1 MNLPKSA
8 IQPMRKKMTLRFQI
22 SSLVIAMSTI
32 SLAHADVNAVD
43 TVVDSANSDV
53 QNSVQSNAVEYVK
66 VIGQAASMDQAL
78 QEQKRS
84 DSISSVVHADAIGQ
98 LPDDNAAEA
107 LQRIPGVSTERDQG
121 EGRFVTVRGL
131 GADLNSVTINGTLV
145 PAPESDRRG
154 VALDVLPTE
163 LVQSLAVVKTLTP
176 DMDANSLGGT
186 VEVKSLSAF
195 DHDGLFYTG
204 TVEGSY
210 DDLREEY
217 SPKVSGAISNRF
229 SIGDGEDNFGAAL
242 ALSYQNRKFGSDNV
256 ETGGAWDEG
265 LLEETAMRQYNIERE
280 RIGAGLNLDFRPNAT
295 GEYYLRTLFSRFKDT
310 EQRQEV
316 SAEFA
321 DARIAGET
329 GEAEAKRSLK
339 SRVETQEIKSFV
351 LGGEQGFGTWK
362 VDGQLGYSEAS
373 EDNPGGISGADF
385 EGEFDGVGYRSGKK
399 PTIIA
404 NDDFYQA
411 DNYEL
416 DAIAWEQSKTT
427 DKEFNAKL
435 DFLKDYML
443 GNYAGAFKFG
453 GKVSQREKKNDTNEW
468 EYDDLETTANDF
480 QGSSSYTL
488 ANFGPLINDAAMRNK
503 ISGLNSN
510 DYVVLDA
517 STVNDFESNEDIQ
530 AAYLMNTVNFDNL
543 KLIAGLRY
551 ENTEFEAKGFTV
563 DGDDVTATEYIND
576 YDHWLPSVHAR
587 YRLADDAYLRAAWTN
602 SVVRAN
608 FGQSAPGLYIDDESA
623 EFGNPMLDPLES
635 SNFDIGV
642 EKYLGEASVIS
653 FSAFYKDI
661 DNFIYSTDLAGTGIW
676 ADFDEAITYKNGDS
690 AKLYGMELA
699 YSQKFN
705 NGFLIGFN
713 TTLSKSDATIDSMKD
728 GESLSRDIRMPNQSN
743 VVGNAMLGWE
753 NDRFGLRV
761 SANYKSKYLLELGD
775 IDAPQ
780 NDIYADEQTFIDLS
794 THVNLTKNLQLK
806 FDAQNLGN
814 ETFYTYQSSKLQN
827 AQYEEYA
834 PSYKLGLTYSHF

>member
-1 MNLPKSA
+1 MNFPKSA
-8 IQPMRKKMTLRFQI
+8 NQPMRKKTSLRFQI
-22 SSLVIAMSTI
+22 SSLVIAMSVI
-32 SLAHADVNAVD
+32 SLAHADVNDVDTAVD
-43 TVVDSANSDV
+43 STNSNT
-53 QNSVQSNAVEYVK
+53 QNSVQANAVEYVK
-66 VIGQAASMDQAL
+66 VVGQAASMDQAL

-131 GADLNSVTINGTLV
+131 GADMNAVTINGTLV

-186 VEVKSLSAF
+186 VQVESLSAF
-195 DHDGLFYTG
+195 DHKGLFYTG

-217 SPKVSGAISNRF
+217 SPKVSGAISDRF
-229 SIGDGEDNFGAAL
+229 SIGEGEDNFGAAL

-256 ETGGAWDEG
+256 ETGGAWDG
-265 LLEETAMRQYNIERE
+265 DTLEETAMRQYDIERE
-280 RIGAGLNLDFRPNAT
+280 RIGAGLNLDYRPNPT
-295 GEYYLRTLFSRFKDT
+295 GEYYLRTLYSRFKDT
-310 EQRQEV
+310 EQRQEF

-321 DARIAGET
+321 DAIEAGESSD
-329 GEAEAKRSLK
+329 AELTRSLK

-351 LGGEQGFGTWK
+351 LGGEQGFGTWT

-373 EDNPGGISGADF
+373 EENPGGISGAKFVGDF
-385 EGEFDGVGYRSGKK
+385 SNVGYSSGKK
-399 PTIIA
+399 PTIS
-404 NDDFYQA
+404 A
-411 DNYEL
+411 DQDAYDTSNYTLDSVTWEL
-416 DAIAWEQSKTT
+416 SKTT
-427 DKEFNAKL
+427 DQEFNAKL

-443 GNYAGAFKFG
+443 GNYAAVFKFG
-453 GKVSQREKKNDTNEW
+453 GKISQREKKNDSNEW
-468 EYDDLETTANDF
+468 EYEDLASASNDF
-480 QGSSSYTL
+480 SGNSSYSL
-488 ANFGPLINDAAMRNK
+488 AKFGSLINATAIKNK
-503 ISGLNSN
+503 INGLNDD

-530 AAYLMNTVNFDNL
+530 AAYLMNTVDFDHL
-543 KLIAGLRY
+543 KVIAGLRY

-563 DGDDVTATEYIND
+563 DGDTVTSNKYQHD
-576 YDHWLPSVHAR
+576 YDHWLPSLHAR

-602 SVVRAN
+602 SVVRPT

-623 EFGNPMLDPLES
+623 EFGNPELDPLES

-661 DNFIYSTDLAGTGIW
+661 DNFIYSTDLAGTGLW

-713 TTLSKSDATIDSMKD
+713 TTLSKSEATIDSMKD
-728 GESLSRDIRMPNQSN
+728 GESLSRDIRLPNQSN

-753 NDRFGLRV
+753 NDRFGVRV

-775 IDAPQ
+775 IDVLE

-814 ETFYTYQSSKLQN
+814 EVYYTYQGAKLKN